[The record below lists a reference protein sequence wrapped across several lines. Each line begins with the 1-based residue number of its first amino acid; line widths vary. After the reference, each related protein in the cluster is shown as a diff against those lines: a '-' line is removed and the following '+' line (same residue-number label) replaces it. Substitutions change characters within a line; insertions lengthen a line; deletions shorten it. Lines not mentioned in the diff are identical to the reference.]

1 VVDRAGHDL
10 RYAMTELN
18 ISTTPIP
25 GLLVV
30 DLPVHGDQRGWFK
43 ENWHRAKMTALGLPD
58 FWPVQQNVSYNGDV
72 GTTRGI
78 HAEPWNKLVSVAVG
92 RAFGAWVDLRDGATF
107 GTLFTADLHQGRA
120 VFVPKGVGN
129 AYQTLETGTAYS
141 YLVDDHWSPD
151 AHYTSCDLADESLS
165 IPWPIP
171 LDQATTS
178 DKDRLNPRLEDL
190 TPVSPPRT
198 LVLGANGQVGRALA
212 ALLRQATFWDRDT
225 FDITDARGFDR
236 VDWSRFATIVNAAAY
251 TDVDGAETAEG
262 RREAWRVNAH
272 GVVNLAR
279 TALRHNLTLVHIST
293 DYVFDGTAEE
303 HGTDELFAP
312 LGVYGQSKA
321 AGDAAVQVV
330 PKHYL
335 VRTSWVVGDGH
346 NFISAMQRLAE
357 AGVDPSVVDDQIGR
371 LTYASDLAAGI
382 AELLRSGQ
390 PSGTYNITSGGPPKS
405 WYQIACEAFAAAG
418 HDPDR
423 VRPVSTE
430 EYTAGKARA
439 PRPRHSTLI

>member
-1 VVDRAGHDL
+1 
-10 RYAMTELN
+10 MTELN

-43 ENWHRAKMTALGLPD
+43 ENWQRAKMTALGLPE
-58 FWPVQQNVSYNGDV
+58 FRPVQQNISYSGDV

-92 RAFGAWVDLRDGATF
+92 RVFGAWVDLRDNATF
-107 GTLFTADLHQGRA
+107 GTLVTVELDPGRA
-120 VFVPKGVGN
+120 VFVPRGVGN
-129 AYQTLETGTAYS
+129 AYQTLEASTVYS

-151 AHYTSCDLADESLS
+151 TLYSSCDLADETLS
-165 IPWPIP
+165 ISWPIA
-171 LDQATTS
+171 LGQATIS
-178 DKDRLNPRLEDL
+178 DKDRSNPRLEDL
-190 TPVSPPRT
+190 TPVPPPGT
-198 LVLGANGQVGRALA
+198 LVLGANGQAGRALA
-212 ALLRQATFWDRDT
+212 ALMPQAAFWDRET
-225 FDITDARGFDR
+225 FDIANTLGFDR
-236 VDWSRFATIVNAAAY
+236 VDWSTFDTIVNAAAY

-279 TALRHNLTLVHIST
+279 TALRHDLTLVHIST
-293 DYVFDGTAEE
+293 DYVFDGAAEE

-346 NFISAMQRLAE
+346 NFIAEMQRVAE
-357 AGVDPSVVDDQIGR
+357 AGVDPSVVADQVGR

-382 AELLRSGQ
+382 VDLLRSGQ
-390 PSGTYNITSGGPPKS
+390 PPGTYNITSGGPPKS

-418 HDPDR
+418 HDPAR

-430 EYTAGKARA
+430 EYTAGKALA